1 MHVPH
6 SIYCEYKNHEK
17 EGFYMSNGDTVKLLR
32 ECNAG
37 TKMAVYSMDEIC
49 DKISDAD
56 FKNVIM
62 ASKEKH
68 ERLGNEIHAQLEK
81 CDDIIARIKEA
92 AQYVDINQLCLSPQC
107 GFASTEE
114 GNILTEEQQWKK
126 LDFIRSI
133 VEEVW
138 GK

>member
-17 EGFYMSNGDTVKLLR
+17 EGFYMLNGDTVKLLR

-56 FKNVIM
+56 LKISSWHLKKNMRVSEM
-62 ASKEKH
+62 
-68 ERLGNEIHAQLEK
+68 
-81 CDDIIARIKEA
+81 
-92 AQYVDINQLCLSPQC
+92 
-107 GFASTEE
+107 
-114 GNILTEEQQWKK
+114 
-126 LDFIRSI
+126 RSMHS
-133 VEEVW
+133 
-138 GK
+138 